1 MEKVK
6 KDPPEI
12 KVQDEAGK
20 TERITPDSVI
30 TQTLKKKK
38 DFSKIPKKQIAAVFL
53 ILIVLF
59 GLGLGAYLTLKDK
72 WVDIPQVPWEIQE
85 ETKVIKFTSEEEFK
99 NYIEEGEVY
108 SGFFGA
114 ASMGLGAQP
123 MMMESRDA
131 EIQLSPG
138 AVGAPS
144 MGAPLEAPS
153 IDRVSETTVQVKGID
168 EPDIVKTDGNSIF
181 YSSTFRG
188 IGPLPEPILL
198 EQTLDVIAEP
208 RIPESETKVISAFPP
223 ANLGELSAID
233 QIGELLLYSN
243 ILTVIS
249 GNDIYGYDVSDLVNP
264 IQKWKFELDSKS
276 SIVAARLYNDEI
288 YLVTQARI
296 SSSKPC
302 PVPIRVGSQGFSIDC
317 VDIYHPV
324 TQIPADTTYTAV
336 IIDVKTGETKEKTSF
351 VGTAG
356 TSILYMSPNALYIT
370 YTYYDS
376 FIDFFYNFF
385 AEKGKDLISQD
396 ALDKISKLK
405 DYDISDQS
413 KLTELFY
420 ILENYY
426 NSLSDDERL
435 RIENEFTNRL
445 EEYYQENQRDFEK
458 TGIVK
463 IKVDDLSLAATGGVP
478 GRPLNQFSLDE
489 YKENLRIATTIGGG
503 FFGSGESANDV
514 YVLNGNLKTIGQVL
528 DMGLTERVYSV
539 RFIEDKG
546 YIVTF
551 RQIDPFYVLDLSDP
565 QNPEIKGE
573 LKIPG
578 YSSYLHP
585 INKDKILGIGKEGSK
600 VKISLFDVSDPT
612 NPTEAAKYTLDE
624 YWSDVLNTH
633 HAFLLDDKHE
643 VFFLPGSRGGY
654 IFSYKGDELK
664 LLKAVSEV
672 SARRAIYIN
681 DYMYIV
687 GDSVLVVLNESDWTE
702 VNKLEF

>member
-1 MEKVK
+1 MEEEKSAPGSQV
-6 KDPPEI
+6 E
-12 KVQDEAGK
+12 VK
-20 TERITPDSVI
+20 TESTEKITPDSVI
-30 TQTLKKKK
+30 TQTPKKTK
-38 DFSKIPKKQIAAVFL
+38 DFSNIPKKQIALVFV

-59 GLGLGAYLTLKDK
+59 GLGLGAYLTFKDR
-72 WVDIPQVPWEIQE
+72 WASISQVPWEIQE
-85 ETKVIKFTSEEEFK
+85 ETKLEKFTSEEDFK
-99 NYIEEGEVY
+99 EYVEEGEVY

-114 ASMGLGAQP
+114 AGVGIGTVDMDSQP
-123 MMMESRDA
+123 MMLESR
-131 EIQLSPG
+131 EG
-138 AVGAPS
+138 MGAPS
-144 MGAPLEAPS
+144 MGASLEVPS

-168 EPDIVKTDGNSIF
+168 EPDIVKTDGNSIYF
-181 YSSTFRG
+181 SSTFRG
-188 IGPLPEPILL
+188 IRPIPEPMFL
-198 EQTLDVIAEP
+198 EQTIDVISEP
-208 RIPESETKVISAFPP
+208 RISEYETKVIKAFPP
-223 ANLGELSAID
+223 ADLEEASSID
-233 QIGELLLYSN
+233 KVGELLLYGN

-249 GNDIYGYDVSDLVNP
+249 GNDIYGYDVSDISSPL
-264 IQKWKFELDSKS
+264 QKWRFELDSKN
-276 SIVAARLYNDEI
+276 SIVAARLYDDEL

-296 SSSKPC
+296 DSSKPC
-302 PVPIRVGSQGFSIDC
+302 PVPIRVGSQGFSVNC
-317 VDIYHPV
+317 VDIYHPI
-324 TQIPADTTYTAV
+324 TQIPADTTYTALV
-336 IIDVKTGETKEKTSF
+336 INMKTGETREKTSF

-376 FIDFFYNFF
+376 LIDFFYNFF
-385 AEKGKDLISQD
+385 EDKGKDLISQE

-405 DYDISDQS
+405 DYEISDQS

-426 NSLSDDERL
+426 NSLADDERL

-445 EEYYQENQRDFEK
+445 EDYYKENQRDFEK

-463 IKVDDLSLAATGGVP
+463 IKADNLSVEATGGVP

-489 YKENLRIATTIGGG
+489 YKENLRVATTIGGG
-503 FFGSGESANDV
+503 FFGSGESANDI
-514 YVLNGNLKTIGQVL
+514 YVLNSNLKTIGTVL
-528 DMGLTERVYSV
+528 DMGLTERIYSV

-585 INKDKILGIGKEGSK
+585 ISKDKILGIGKEGSK
-600 VKISLFDVSDPT
+600 VKISLFDVENPS
-612 NPTEAAKYTLDE
+612 NPTEAAKYILDE

-633 HAFLLDDKHE
+633 HAFLLDSKHE
-643 VFFLPGSRGGY
+643 IFFLPGSRGGY
-654 IFSYKGDELK
+654 IFSYKGDELE
-664 LLKAVSEV
+664 LLKAVSNV
-672 SARRAIYIN
+672 SARRALYIN

-687 GDSVLVVLNESDWTE
+687 GDNELVILNESDWTE
-702 VNKLEF
+702 VNNLEF